1 MAVGIIAE
9 ELHSFW
15 LNFNCQY
22 VMYEFSKREFD
33 LKRIKWGDNNF
44 RMVLSF
50 EIMFGLESLD
60 IHHMPPRMSHE
71 F

>member
-15 LNFNCQY
+15 LNFNFQY

-33 LKRIKWGDNNF
+33 LKRIKWGIII
-44 RMVLSF
+44 LGWSF
-50 EIMFGLESLD
+50 HSKSCLV
-60 IHHMPPRMSHE
+60 
-71 F
+71 